1 MKLEISTK
9 LTYYCAEQVPF
20 IMIIRPKSGIGQQ
33 VLEDSFVLEPS
44 VPFIEYEDVYGNQCQ
59 RFVNP
64 IGNFSIITSSLVE
77 TASILDIDFNADAI
91 PIEHLPTETLTY
103 LLPSRLA
110 ESDQFTSMAFNI
122 TKNFVKGYA
131 KVEAIRQWVNENIK
145 YEYGYSSPTTSAV
158 GTNQLRIGVCRDF
171 AHLCIALCRSI
182 NIPARMVAGY
192 MYQLEPMDLHAWFE
206 VYLENQWYTFD
217 ATQQKP
223 MANRVVLAYGRDAG
237 DVAFATQFGNIQ
249 LNEMVV
255 SVNALAKG

>member
-1 MKLEISTK
+1 MKLEISTT
-9 LTYYCAEQVPF
+9 LNYYCVEQVPF

-44 VPFIEYEDVYGNQCQ
+44 VPFIEYEDVYGNKCQ

-64 IGNFSIITSSLVE
+64 VGNFSVRSSSVVE
-77 TASILDIDFNADAI
+77 TNSILDIDYNADII
-91 PIEHLPTETLTY
+91 PIDLLPTETLTY

-110 ESDQFTSMAFNI
+110 ESDQFTQMAFAI
-122 TKNFVKGYA
+122 TKNYVKGYA
-131 KVEAIRQWVNENIK
+131 KVEAIRQWVLNNIK
-145 YEYGYSSPTTSAV
+145 YEYGYSLPTTSAV
-158 GTNQLRIGVCRDF
+158 GTNQIRIGVCRDF

-182 NIPARMVAGY
+182 NIPSRMVAGY
-192 MYQLEPMDLHAWFE
+192 MYQLEPMDLHAWFD

-217 ATQQKP
+217 ATQQNP

-249 LNEMVV
+249 LSGMVV
-255 SVNALAKG
+255 TVNALN